1 MFSLPCNI
9 NSLLG
14 SFLLLAK
21 LSIAARDGLCPP
33 LGPVLP
39 APISPSSDTSVQA
52 AIQNLTDY
60 FRDLTADFNTTGLAV
75 AVQSIH
81 EAKPMLEFYYTPPTF
96 DANGTTD
103 VNSETVFRLGSISKM
118 FAILSVL
125 TSGVMKMEDPVVKY
139 VPELLQLSPEDS
151 EVNDITSVA
160 WNQVTIGSLAS
171 HLSGIGA
178 DLVNDL
184 ASFPYPFTQFGFPA
198 VNNSSKTLCAGVYG
212 LPACTR
218 AEFFRDFG
226 KRHPLYAPFTNP
238 VYSNIGS
245 VILGFAVEA
254 ATNQSYDA
262 YIQKSILKPLGMTN
276 TTIFTGPKE
285 KSWGFIPEGD
295 VYFGNSLGYED
306 IAGGFYSNTND
317 VLSFGT
323 GILKNKLLPP
333 HVTRSWM
340 KPETSTSSPGFQLGG
355 LWEIM
360 RSDTVTEDQRLIE
373 FYTKSGD
380 LGTYNNIMV
389 LIPDYDLV
397 ITLLSAGGESSYDMV
412 DFATSRIVRSL
423 LPAIEAASK
432 RQADANYVGTFT
444 DDATNSSITFFLDDA
459 PGMVVSDWIMNGI
472 NIIEAYPTFASLS
485 TTVVKEDIRVRL
497 YPTNLKAGNQTEW
510 RAVFSTGTKESIAER
525 DSGSY
530 YQGGSCVTWASM
542 DRKVYGFKSLDEF
555 IFETNSNGKAL
566 ELNLRL
572 FNITLRKE
580 T

>member
-1 MFSLPCNI
+1 MFSLSHKN
-9 NSLLG
+9 NALLP
-14 SFLLLAK
+14 SFLLFAK

-33 LGPVLP
+33 FGPVLP
-39 APISPSSDTSVQA
+39 APISPSSDPSVQA
-52 AIQNLTDY
+52 AIQNLTGQ
-60 FRDLTADFNTTGLAV
+60 FHDLTADFDTTGLAI
-75 AVQSIH
+75 AVQSIY
-81 EAKPMLEFYYTPPTF
+81 EAKPMLEFYYTPPTL
-96 DANGTTD
+96 DTNGTND
-103 VNSETVFRLGSISKM
+103 VNSETIFRLGSISKM
-118 FAILSVL
+118 FAALSVL
-125 TSGVMKMEDPVVKY
+125 TSGVMKMEDPVAKY
-139 VPELLQLSPEDS
+139 VPELLQLSPDDS
-151 EVNDITSVA
+151 EVNDITSVN

-171 HLSGIGA
+171 HLSGIGV

-198 VNNSSKTLCAGVYG
+198 VSNSSKTNCAGIYG

-245 VILGFAVEA
+245 VILGFAVEG
-254 ATNQSYDA
+254 ATNQSYDT
-262 YIQKSILKPLGMTN
+262 YIQNSILKPLGMTN
-276 TTIFTGPKE
+276 TTLFSGPKE
-285 KSWGFIPEGD
+285 TSWGFIPEGD

-306 IAGGFYSNTND
+306 IAGGFYSNTKD

-323 GILKNKLLPP
+323 GILQNKLLRP
-333 HVTRSWM
+333 HITRSWM
-340 KPETSTSSPGFQLGG
+340 KPGTSTSSPGFQLGG

-360 RSDTVTEDQRLIE
+360 RSDIVTEDGRLIE
-373 FYTKSGD
+373 FYTKSGN

-412 DFATSRIVRSL
+412 DLTHSRIVRSL

-444 DDATNSSITFFLDDA
+444 DDASNSSITFSLDDG
-459 PGMVVSDWIMNGI
+459 PGMAVSDWIIHGTD
-472 NIIEAYPTFASLS
+472 IIETYPTFALLS
-485 TTVVKEDIRVRL
+485 TTAVEEHIRVRL
-497 YPTNLKAGNQTEW
+497 YPTNLKAGCQTEW

-525 DSGSY
+525 DAGSY
-530 YQGGSCVTWASM
+530 YQGASCVTWATM

-555 IFETNSNGKAL
+555 IFETDSDGKATG
-566 ELNLRL
+566 LNLRL
-572 FNITLRKE
+572 FNVVLRKE
-580 T
+580 S